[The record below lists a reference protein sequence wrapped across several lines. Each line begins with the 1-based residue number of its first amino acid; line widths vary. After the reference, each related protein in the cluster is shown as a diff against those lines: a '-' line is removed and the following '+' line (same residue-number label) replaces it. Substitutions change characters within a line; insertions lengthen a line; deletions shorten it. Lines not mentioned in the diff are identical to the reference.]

1 MKCNLPKIME
11 QSNITTQEL
20 SKLTGLSIATIEKYC
35 QNKIRIIHFETLN
48 KLCKSLNCNGTDLF
62 K

>member
-1 MKCNLPKIME
+1 ME